1 MKLKNLT
8 MKNFLNHANTRVD
21 FAPVTM
27 IFGGNDHGKSSIRD
41 AIQYALVGLCR
52 GVKLKKSSGS
62 FAKDGGPD
70 FEVSLETDA
79 AKYTRTQTNRGAEAI
94 PVEVAKVLTDPW
106 KIISMDARDR
116 QEFFTKY
123 LSAGEEKKI
132 DLGLEVD
139 QTEFYQV
146 LKLLADG
153 NIDHAE
159 KEAVSIRRELKR
171 LIAACTIPDMP
182 ADTIKIGESVID
194 LKTVNGDY
202 SSRYRQR
209 QNERGILAAKLA
221 GIGNLSE
228 ADLKENRKQKES
240 AIAEKENAIAEIDKK
255 LEANRLKMPGLDKK
269 VTDGKR
275 RINEIDGQ
283 IKAYENMIERARQ
296 SVGFCPLTA
305 GKAKVEC
312 TQFRHPNASLVGQIE
327 ASIKDLHG
335 QAAKLAG
342 PLANAKGEWDR
353 LTAENVKLHQEKEL
367 AKAGIAQAKQSISE
381 IDASLAAIGQ
391 KDSLIQQLADID
403 AKIDSLKKI
412 LDAAGEWKS
421 TYALSESRKIE
432 RAGLEKKLAQAEQVC
447 SVLGPDGSI
456 RANAAS
462 KAEGIKF
469 DELAV
474 TWGLESLK
482 LNRDGEII
490 LHNRPVELANKA
502 QQYRVGV
509 IIAQLLARKYGFLV
523 IDEFDQLKQ
532 NFQSALMQRLP
543 VWKDQISVVIL
554 AAVDAKPQ
562 PAKAD
567 WVKKYWVE
575 NGSVYELTGESDVAN

>member
-27 IFGGNDHGKSSIRD
+27 IFGGNDQGKSSIRD

-52 GVKLKKSSGS
+52 GVKLKKSCGS
-62 FAKDGGPD
+62 FAKDGSPD

-79 AKYTRTQTNRGAEAI
+79 AKYTRTQTNRGTEAI
-94 PVEVAKVLTDPW
+94 PVEVAQVLTDPW
-106 KIISMDARDR
+106 KIILMDSRDR
-116 QEFFTKY
+116 QEFFVEHLVVSESKRIE
-123 LSAGEEKKI
+123 LGFQI
-132 DLGLEVD
+132 DAKEFSSVILQLE
-139 QTEFYQV
+139 
-146 LKLLADG
+146 AG
-153 NIDHAE
+153 NIDGAE
-159 KEAVSIRRELKR
+159 KEAIGIRRELKR

-202 SSRYRQR
+202 SSRYQQR
-209 QNERGILAAKLA
+209 QNERGILAAKLE

-228 ADLKENRKQKES
+228 ADLKEARKQKEL
-240 AIAEKENAIAEIDKK
+240 AIAENETAIAEIDKK
-255 LEANRLKMPGLDKK
+255 LEANRLKMPSLDKK
-269 VTDGKR
+269 ATEGNR
-275 RINEIDGQ
+275 RISEIDGQ

-305 GKAKVEC
+305 GKSRVEC

-342 PLANAKGEWDR
+342 PLANTKGEWDR
-353 LTAENVKLHQEKEL
+353 ITDENKKIHQEKEL
-367 AKAGIAQAKQSISE
+367 MTAAIKSAKDEIAE
-381 IDASLAAIGQ
+381 IDKQLAAIGQ
-391 KDSLIQQLADID
+391 RDAIKKQIIDID
-403 AKIDSLKKI
+403 AKLDSLKKI

-421 TYALSESRKIE
+421 AYALSESRKIE

-509 IIAQLLARKYGFLV
+509 IIQQLLAKKHGFMV

-532 NFQSALMQRLP
+532 NYQAMLMQRL
-543 VWKDQISVVIL
+543 VAWKDEMSVVIL

-575 NGSVYELTGESDVAN
+575 NGSVYGITGDQNVTN